1 MIEVLSPAGGTE
13 IEHLHAPRVADLA
26 GKTVA
31 MISDDMWQAHRMLP
45 LLKDKLE
52 ATFDGIKILPETDFP
67 LGSNAIDT
75 EDMVDRLIEAGAE
88 AVIVGNA
95 A

>member
-13 IEHLHAPRVADLA
+13 IEHLHAPRVPGLS

-52 ATFDGIKILPETDFP
+52 ASFSEIKILPETDFP

-75 EDMVDRLIEAGAE
+75 EDMVDRLVAAGAE